1 MPPILAVG
9 GSLLWLKSND
19 LKKIAI
25 SITFL
30 TMYGIS
36 FLIPLL
42 GFNSFLTDRWLP
54 FVYFFAMP
62 PLAFYFFN
70 VVDRINRVKLNIL
83 VSNVFIFLLI
93 FSFITSP
100 VVNKDNP
107 LILKNVSVRYQFKLS
122 EIIPLRYMR
131 TNYNGFVTMDST
143 FSDCYGLYGFNVTQF
158 YKDQAS
164 KISYFDVNLL
174 NTKNINA
181 DNNLILFRK
190 VLLNRPTEIVSN
202 DTTIYGKIDT
212 VMYNNFKKN
221 NLVYSDKELMLFIK

>member
-1 MPPILAVG
+1 VG

-19 LKKIAI
+19 LRKIAI

-42 GFNSFLTDRWLP
+42 GFNNFLTDRWQP
-54 FVYFFAMP
+54 FIYFFAMP
-62 PLAFYFFN
+62 PLVFYFFN
-70 VVDRINRVKLNIL
+70 VINRINRVKLNIL
-83 VSNVFIFLLI
+83 FSSVFIFLLI
-93 FSFITSP
+93 FSSITSP
-100 VVNKDNP
+100 TVNKDNP

-131 TNYNGFVTMDST
+131 TNYNGSVTMDIT
-143 FSDCYGLYGFNVTQF
+143 FSGCYGLYGFNVTQF
-158 YKDQAS
+158 RARAR
-164 KISYFDVNLL
+164 YFDVNLL

-202 DTTIYGKIDT
+202 DTIIYEKIDT

-221 NLVYSDKELMLFIK
+221 NLVYSNKELMLFIK